1 MSSVAG
7 AVVTIDGD
15 SSGLV
20 GALQKGEK
28 GIDDV
33 KQSAGKLSDQL
44 REVADDADAA
54 AGALVQKL
62 GGPGAIKAIAGVT
75 AGFAIAKQGVD
86 MFLDSAENLFKSY
99 GEEGQKVWD
108 ETEKSLFAIKGAF
121 AEAVLGGA
129 DMEEMG
135 ARLKVVFETA
145 LDVINFLLIPVRA
158 LSSLL
163 WMLRGDTDDATA
175 ATDKLNEAMV
185 RTAEAQATAA
195 AAVAQR
201 SVDIKALYNQALR
214 DIGKEQVAEQDAQL
228 AKSEAYQAG
237 FQDLLGQ
244 SALKAAKILA
254 EGSIYVQDNI
264 DEYEAAML
272 ELGDSPE
279 ATAKAM
285 SMFAKAGLEKELGMV
300 FALRQ
305 ASIEA
310 LEKSAG
316 KGQDT
321 GAPRGVSSAMR
332 TAADEVVYAVQLAEG
347 GYEKITKAQY
357 DALDTMQQQTG
368 DYSQR
373 IMEMSREDFANMER
387 YADSVY
393 LNDIE
398 LNEKRL
404 EAQAEY
410 EKKSQAGTD
419 AFTAAFYAARQEMLD
434 KEEEAEKTKAAN
446 ILKAKQVVFDL
457 TITQNAKMLAAAIVA
472 EKSASDIAR
481 AAMGNVASG
490 LGDLAMIKSGAYAAE
505 GLFPQAAGMAVVGTT
520 AYTIA
525 GLLGADKK
533 ANAGPPTE
541 SKREQPVQNYAY
553 NLRIDSAFADSESIS
568 RRFAQM
574 QEGARARGLV
584 PGMA

>member
-28 GIDDV
+28 GLDDV

-163 WMLRGDTDDATA
+163 WMLRGDTDDATE

-185 RTAEAQATAA
+185 ETAEAQAKAA
-195 AAVAQR
+195 AAMGAR
-201 SVDIKALYNQALR
+201 SADIKLLYNQALK
-214 DIGKEQVAEQDAQL
+214 DIGLEELAQQDAALQS
-228 AKSEAYQAG
+228 ADAY
-237 FQDLLGQ
+237 Q
-244 SALKAAKILA
+244 SALQDTLGKAATTAAKILA
-254 EGSIYVQDNI
+254 DGSIYVQDERDRI
-264 DEYEAAML
+264 EGIILDL
-272 ELGDSPE
+272 ESSPE
-279 ATAKAM
+279 AMAEAYGAL
-285 SMFAKAGLEKELGMV
+285 AKAGLEEEIKQIEV
-300 FALRQ
+300 FRQ
-305 ASIEA
+305 AKAAA
-310 LEKSAG
+310 LAKSRG
-316 KGQDT
+316 EGQDS
-321 GAPRGVSSAMR
+321 GAPRGVGDAVR
-332 TAADEVVYAVQLAEG
+332 TTAEDVVYAVQLAEG
-347 GYEKITKAQY
+347 GYEQITKAQY
-357 DALDTMQQQTG
+357 DALDKMQEQSG

-373 IMEMSREDFANMER
+373 IMEMSRSDFDGMAALGDRM
-387 YADSVY
+387 Y
-393 LNDIE
+393 LNEIE

-404 EAQAEY
+404 EAAREH
-410 EKKSQAGTD
+410 
-419 AFTAAFYAARQEMLD
+419 AA
-434 KEEEAEKTKAAN
+434 KVKTEEELVAQGKLDLMMEEMEAIQVAKEKQIADDKAA
-446 ILKAKQVVFDL
+446 KALMFNLAVV
-457 TITQNAKMLAAAIVA
+457 QNGKLLANAIAGNKKMSEV
-472 EKSASDIAR
+472 AR
-481 AAMGNVASG
+481 AALGNVASG
-490 LGDLAMIKSGAYAAE
+490 LGDIAMVKSAEYAAE
-505 GLFPQAAGMAVVGTT
+505 GLFPQAAGMAAAGTLG
-520 AYTIA
+520 YTIA
-525 GLLGADKK
+525 AVLGADKK

-541 SKREQPVQNYAY
+541 RVQPVQNYAY
-553 NLRIDSAFADSESIS
+553 NLRIDSTFADSESIS

-574 QEGARARGLV
+574 QEGARQRGLIT
-584 PGMA
+584 GMA

>member
-20 GALQKGEK
+20 TALQKGEK

-75 AGFAIAKQGVD
+75 AGFAIAKQGVEA
-86 MFLDSAENLFKSY
+86 FLDSAENLFKSY

-108 ETEKSLFAIKGAF
+108 DTEKSLFAIKGAF
-121 AEAVLGGA
+121 AEAVLGGG

-135 ARLKVVFETA
+135 RKLKLMFETA
-145 LDVINFLLIPVRA
+145 ADVINFLLTPVRMLA
-158 LSSLL
+158 NLL
-163 WMLRGDTDDATA
+163 WALRGDTDDATA

-185 RTAEAQATAA
+185 NTAKAQATAA

-201 SVDIKALYNQALR
+201 SGDIKALYNQALR

-228 AKSEAYQAG
+228 AKADAYRAG
-237 FQDLLGQ
+237 FQDLLGE

-264 DEYEAAML
+264 DTYEAAIL
-272 ELGDSPE
+272 ELGDSPA

-285 SMFAKAGLEKELGMV
+285 ALFAAAGLEKELGMV
-300 FALRQ
+300 MALHQ
-305 ASIEA
+305 ASVEA
-310 LEKSAG
+310 LKKSTG
-316 KGQDT
+316 EGQDT
-321 GAPRGVSSAMR
+321 SAPRGTGGAVRTKEAEDLMLKVQDLGDGMFKILTDAEAAAMQA
-332 TAADEVVYAVQLAEG
+332 AADAAGNTATVY
-347 GYEKITKAQY
+347 YEMKQ
-357 DALDTMQQQTG
+357 
-368 DYSQR
+368 S
-373 IMEMSREDFANMER
+373 E
-387 YADSVY
+387 YAT
-393 LNDIE
+393 
-398 LNEKRL
+398 L
-404 EAQAEY
+404 EAMKADHDYAMLATNTLYDNARLKAE
-410 EKKSQAGTD
+410 EDRK
-419 AFTAAFYAARQEMLD
+419 AA
-434 KEEEAEKTKAAN
+434 EEATKAAEDAKELKRVDDLEKAKAAT

-553 NLRIDSAFADSESIS
+553 NLRVDAAFADSESIS

>member
-20 GALQKGEK
+20 DALQKGEK
-28 GIDDV
+28 GLDDV

-86 MFLDSAENLFKSY
+86 MFLESAENLFKSY

-121 AEAVLGGA
+121 AEAVLGGG
-129 DMEEMG
+129 DMEQMG

-158 LSSLL
+158 LGSLL

-175 ATDKLNEAMV
+175 ATDKLNEAMIE
-185 RTAEAQATAA
+185 TGKAQATAA
-195 AAVAQR
+195 AAMGAR
-201 SVDIKALYNQALR
+201 TRDIKALYTQALN
-214 DIGKEQVAEQDAQL
+214 DLGYQQIAAQEAALQSADAY
-228 AKSEAYQAG
+228 SAG
-237 FQDLLGQ
+237 FSELLGE
-244 SALKAAKILA
+244 AATKAGKILSD
-254 EGSIYVQDNI
+254 GKIYVQDYR
-264 DEYEAAML
+264 DAVEEVVLSL
-272 ELGDSPE
+272 EDSPE
-279 ATAKAM
+279 AMLNAYGALAAAGMTEEIQQLEVLRQAREQ
-285 SMFAKAGLEKELGMV
+285 SLAKAGG
-300 FALRQ
+300 A
-305 ASIEA
+305 
-310 LEKSAG
+310 
-316 KGQDT
+316 GQDT
-321 GAPRGVSSAMR
+321 SAPRGTSSAVR
-332 TAADEVVYAVQLAEG
+332 TAADEVVYAVELAEG
-347 GYEKITKAQY
+347 GYERITKAQY

-404 EAQAEY
+404 EAQADY
-410 EKKSQAGTD
+410 QKKLQAGTN
-419 AFTAAFYAARQEMLD
+419 AFQAAFNAARQEMLD

-446 ILKAKQVVFDL
+446 ILKAKQVVFNL
-457 TITQNAKMLAAAIVA
+457 AITQNAKMLAAAIVA
-472 EKSASDIAR
+472 EKKASDIAR
-481 AAMGNVASG
+481 AALGNVASG

-533 ANAGPPTE
+533 SNAGPPTE
-541 SKREQPVQNYAY
+541 RAQPVQNYAY
-553 NLRIDSAFADSESIS
+553 NLRIDSTFADSESIS

-574 QEGARARGLV
+574 QEGARARGLIT
-584 PGMA
+584 GMA